1 MTSGSFRYHDGRPG
15 FANPPTNFS
24 NVRKQTFTLSHL
36 RTWKSW
42 LWKKIKPE
50 DSLLQK
56 QKESTLEKQQRER
69 LERRAAIANKLK
81 DLDKEVK

>member
-1 MTSGSFRYHDGRPG
+1 M
-15 FANPPTNFS
+15 
-24 NVRKQTFTLSHL
+24 FT
-36 RTWKSW
+36 KE
-42 LWKKIKPE
+42 KIKPE

>member
-1 MTSGSFRYHDGRPG
+1 M
-15 FANPPTNFS
+15 
-24 NVRKQTFTLSHL
+24 FT
-36 RTWKSW
+36 KE
-42 LWKKIKPE
+42 KIKPE

-56 QKESTLEKQQRER
+56 HKESTLERQQRER